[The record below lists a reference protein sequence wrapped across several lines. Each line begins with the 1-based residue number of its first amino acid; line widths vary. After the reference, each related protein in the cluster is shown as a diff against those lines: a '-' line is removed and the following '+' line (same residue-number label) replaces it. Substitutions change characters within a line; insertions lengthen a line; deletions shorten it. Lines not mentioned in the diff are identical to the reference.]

1 MVILPVQLHEMR
13 WIPGAES
20 LLVIDLWAHAYYLKH
35 QSDKAAYLRAIWTCV
50 NWDVVN
56 RRFAEARG

>member
-1 MVILPVQLHEMR
+1 MR